1 MARPKKGWKL
11 YLDRRRKIYFVRF
24 THDGRRHTLPTG
36 ERDPGAAAAAAA
48 RAYAEVVSGQRAA
61 ALEAKVAGKVA
72 TPAARPFVE
81 VAALWLAD
89 IEPTLL
95 ARTFRIYQATYVG
108 AHFDPFFVT
117 VDRLNTVGVEDYISH
132 RLRLVQRETLKKEL
146 TALRRFSKW
155 AFKRGYLA
163 AMPEIEV
170 PGRSVLGTKCS
181 QTRKATF
188 QVFSEAE
195 IEGVLAKLPVM
206 AKGHRA
212 PVAFAVRARYEIA
225 WETALRPAT
234 LDKLRAPDDYRRGA
248 TTLVIR
254 DEIDK
259 TRFGREL
266 PLSARAR
273 AALDAVCPEAG
284 GLIFGEHD
292 YRKILR
298 AAAVAA
304 GIDARRAAVMS
315 DYDFRHSRLTFLGTK
330 TSNLAG
336 VMYLAGHK
344 QPATT
349 ARYLRPQR
357 EAAAEV
363 LEAVRVAASGKAR
376 APSPAAFGG
385 DLSPFR
391 GRGEEDG
398 QSSAVVGVS
407 SSGLTAGEG
416 GLVGPLDLAAGG
428 GAASPGKSAP
438 HPARGRADLSPLGE
452 VAEAVAAALWLQSGC
467 RNITGA
473 LPASP
478 TPKSKNPESLVMIR
492 GLLPVRGGGIEPPW
506 LLTASTSS

>member
-72 TPAARPFVE
+72 APVARPFVE

-146 TALRRFSKW
+146 TALRRFAKW

-248 TTLVIR
+248 ATLVIR

-266 PLSARAR
+266 PLSERAR
-273 AALDAVCPEAG
+273 AALDAVCPEGAAG
-284 GLIFGEHD
+284 VIFGEHD

-304 GIDARRAAVMS
+304 GIDARRASVMS

-357 EAAAEV
+357 EEAAEV
-363 LEAVRVAASGKAR
+363 LEAVRVAAGGKAR

-391 GRGEEDG
+391 GRGEDG
-398 QSSAVVGVS
+398 QSSAGGVVGS
-407 SSGLTAGEG
+407 SELTAGPD
-416 GLVGPLDLAAGG
+416 GLASFDLAAGG
-428 GAASPGKSAP
+428 GAACPGKSAP

-473 LPASP
+473 LPASG